1 MLHLLFAI
9 LSSAGIFVCFK
20 YLERYKVDILLA
32 IIINYITASVCGFLL
47 SDPKLEITQL
57 IHQSWF
63 NISIVIGIAFIVV
76 FFIIGRSTQKAG
88 ISITTLASKMS
99 FILPMIF
106 SIVFYNEAI
115 SAQKVIGFI
124 LAISAVLLSIH
135 KGQNDGIRR
144 KYLWLPVLLFFGA
157 GTVDS
162 LVKYAQEEYLS
173 SGGKEMFSTL
183 LFGIAAISGF
193 IVLVLKKQDFRLL
206 FKQKVLIGGTILGLV
221 NFGSL
226 HFLIASLNHSGLDS
240 SIVFS
245 IVNIGIV
252 SISVLIGIGVFH
264 EKLNKI
270 NLLGIV
276 LAIIAIFILT
286 N

>member
-20 YLERYKVDILLA
+20 YLEKFKVDILLA
-32 IIINYITASVCGFLL
+32 IVVNYITASICGYLL
-47 SDPKLEITQL
+47 NDSKIEFSSI
-57 IHQSWF
+57 INQSWF
-63 NISIVIGIAFIVV
+63 SLSILIGVAFIVV

-106 SIVFYNEAI
+106 SIVVYHESI
-115 SAQKVIGFI
+115 TTQKIIGFI
-124 LAISAVLLSIH
+124 LAISAVLLSIY
-135 KGQNDGIRR
+135 KDQRDTMQR
-144 KYLWLPVLLFFGA
+144 KYLWLPILLFFGA

-162 LVKYAQEEYLS
+162 LIKYAQEEYLS
-173 SGGKEMFSTL
+173 MGGKEMFSTL
-183 LFGIAAISGF
+183 LFGIASITGLLILIF
-193 IVLVLKKQDFRLL
+193 KKENLL
-206 FKQKVLIGGTILGLV
+206 SLLRFKVLLGGIILGLV

-226 HFLIASLNHSGLDS
+226 YFLIESLNNSGFDS

-245 IVNIGIV
+245 IINIGIV
-252 SISVLIGIGVFH
+252 AISVIIGVSIFK

-276 LAIIAIFILT
+276 LAFIAIFILT

>member
-20 YLERYKVDILLA
+20 YLEKYKVDILLA
-32 IIINYITASVCGFLL
+32 IIINYITASACGYLL
-47 SDPKLEITQL
+47 SDSNIEITSLVQ
-57 IHQSWF
+57 QSWL
-63 NISIVIGIAFIVV
+63 SIAIIIGVAFIVV

-99 FILPMIF
+99 FVLPMIF
-106 SIVFYNEAI
+106 SILFYHEPI
-115 SAQKVIGFI
+115 SLQKVIGFV
-124 LAISAVLLSIH
+124 LAISAVLLSIY
-135 KGQNDGIRR
+135 KDQKDTIQR
-144 KYLWLPVLLFFGA
+144 KYLWLPILLFFSA

-162 LVKYAQEEYLS
+162 LVKYAQEEYLT
-173 SGGKEMFSTL
+173 SGGQEMFSTL
-183 LFGIAAISGF
+183 LFTIAAISGL
-193 IVLVLKKQDFRLL
+193 IVLVLKKQNFRSLL
-206 FKQKVLIGGTILGLV
+206 QAKVIVGGILLGLV

-226 HFLIASLNHSGLDS
+226 HFLIASLNHSEFDS

-245 IVNIGIV
+245 IINIGIV
-252 SISVLIGIGVFH
+252 AISVLIGIGVFR

-270 NLLGIV
+270 NLLGIL

>member
-20 YLERYKVDILLA
+20 YLERFKVDILLA
-32 IIINYITASVCGFLL
+32 IIINYITASACGFLL
-47 SDPKLEITQL
+47 SDSNIAFTQL
-57 IHQSWF
+57 VHQSWF
-63 NISIVIGIAFIVV
+63 NISIIIGIAFITA

-99 FILPMIF
+99 FVLPMIF
-106 SIVFYNEAI
+106 SIVFYQEAI
-115 SAQKVIGFI
+115 STQKIIGFA
-124 LAISAVLLSIH
+124 LAISAVLLSIY
-135 KGQNDGIRR
+135 KDQADTTQR
-144 KYLWLPVLLFFGA
+144 KYLWLPILLFFVA

-162 LVKYAQEEYLS
+162 LVKYAQEKYLT
-173 SGGKEMFSTL
+173 SGGQEMFSTL
-183 LFGIAAISGF
+183 LFAIAAISGF
-193 IVLVLKKQDFRLL
+193 VVLTIKKQN
-206 FKQKVLIGGTILGLV
+206 FKALVQPKVLIGGILLGLV

-226 HFLIASLNHSGLDS
+226 HFLIVSLNKSGFDS

-245 IVNIGIV
+245 IINIGIV
-252 SISVLIGIGVFH
+252 AVSVLIGIGIFR

>member
-1 MLHLLFAI
+1 MLYLLFAI

-20 YLERYKVDILLA
+20 YLEKYKVDILLA

-47 SDPKLEITQL
+47 SDSNITFTQ
-57 IHQSWF
+57 IVQQPWF
-63 NISIVIGIAFIVV
+63 NISFIIGTAFIAA

-99 FILPMIF
+99 FVLPMIF
-106 SIVFYNEAI
+106 SIVFYQEAI
-115 SAQKVIGFI
+115 STQKIIGFV
-124 LAISAVLLSIH
+124 LAISAVLLSIY
-135 KGQNDGIRR
+135 KDQTDATQR
-144 KYLWLPVLLFFGA
+144 KYLWLPILLFFVA

-162 LVKYAQEEYLS
+162 LVKYAQEEYLT
-173 SGGKEMFSTL
+173 SGGQEIFSTL
-183 LFGIAAISGF
+183 LFAIAAISGF
-193 IVLVLKKQDFRLL
+193 VVLIVKKQNFKELFRA
-206 FKQKVLIGGTILGLV
+206 KVLIGGLLLGLV

-226 HFLIASLNHSGLDS
+226 HFLIASLNNSGFDS
-240 SIVFS
+240 SVVFS
-245 IVNIGIV
+245 IINVGIV
-252 SISVLIGIGVFH
+252 AVSVLIGIGVFK